1 LEGGASC
8 LILHS
13 RPDSVVFSGVWP
25 PDSARAPEQ
34 IPVLAPAGRSL
45 PANAQTKPDR
55 TRAEQASEIGVP
67 EVTKSH
73 EKNRL
78 KFAKLLFVQ

>member
-1 LEGGASC
+1 MACG
-8 LILHS
+8 
-13 RPDSVVFSGVWP
+13 RPDP
-25 PDSARAPEQ
+25 ARAPQQ
-34 IPVLAPAGRSL
+34 IPALTSVGGSL

-55 TRAEQASEIGVP
+55 TRAEQASEIEVP